1 MLGHSFPNPLFYDFV
16 QDAAAW
22 EIEDQYMF
30 GPNLIPCRKLED
42 KLFGAIARPKEQI
55 YLLNVR

>member
-1 MLGHSFPNPLFYDFV
+1 MGHSSPNPLFYDFV

-42 KLFGAIARPKEQI
+42 KLFGAISRSQ
-55 YLLNVR
+55 